1 MVLIGTSLPSSMK
14 RRQQQERHLQP
25 PPHNL
30 AKTTRHVDSPSC
42 KILTE
47 TDYLGNKCDLQNREV
62 EKSEGEEFG
71 RNMGCGFFETSAKNH
86 LNIKEAFEELVRAVQ
101 ARNEERPPESK
112 PKNQR
117 CILL

>member
-1 MVLIGTSLPSSMK
+1 MVLIGMHFPSSIK
-14 RRQQQERHLQP
+14 RHQQHTKDTYDHH
-25 PPHNL
+25 PHNL
-30 AKTTRHVDSPSC
+30 SKTTTTNL
-42 KILTE
+42 K
-47 TDYLGNKCDLQNREV
+47 DYIGNKCDLQNREV
-62 EKSEGEEFG
+62 EKSEGEDFG